1 MWDKI
6 AFLYKIYSGSNCN
19 DRVCTRHQDSPKNLS
34 MFTEILIYWIYLSG
48 GSRLCLYY
56 NTKVNRCH
64 RVLLLDKTKSK
75 SIDKWNHIYNN
86 KKIVFS
92 RSLWLKLLIHVL
104 INRTSNNRT
113 TSCYFWFTNLLI
125 HINLKRK
132 VNHNLPIINEAYSI
146 KYI

>member
-1 MWDKI
+1 MCDKI
-6 AFLYKIYSGSNCN
+6 ASLYKIYCGSNCN

-34 MFTEILIYWIYLSG
+34 VFTETLIYWIYLSG

-56 NTKVNRCH
+56 STKVNRCH
-64 RVLLLDKTKSK
+64 RILLFDKTKSK
-75 SIDKWNHIYNN
+75 SISMKSYLQQR
-86 KKIVFS
+86 KCFFS
-92 RSLWLKLLIHVL
+92 MSLWLKLLVHVL

-132 VNHNLPIINEAYSI
+132 VNHNLPIINESYSI
-146 KYI
+146 KCI